1 MRDKLGGGLAAAAL
15 AVRLNE
21 TGWIEEAD
29 QNSSGQAAA
38 CPPSSPFL
46 FEGRFREMIT

>member
-1 MRDKLGGGLAAAAL
+1 LPANARSTDFGS
-15 AVRLNE
+15 RLWASLQTNQKR
-21 TGWIEEAD
+21 GK

-46 FEGRFREMIT
+46 FEKKPSRS